1 MPFVNLLFHI
11 FNTRRTS
18 HDRPSC
24 NEKHLYNTKEINKR
38 IEDTY
43 TTSNILSQRFPLV
56 NISVSNIEL
65 SEEFLYVI
73 TNREKITEKAV

>member
-24 NEKHLYNTKEINKR
+24 NEKHLYSTKEINKR

-43 TTSNILSQRFPLV
+43 TTSNILSQRFPLI
-56 NISVSNIEL
+56 NSNIEL

-73 TNREKITEKAV
+73 INHEKITEKAV